1 MTSNLKLVKKL
12 NLFLFKKV
20 FILTHP
26 NNNNLHLLKQ
36 KQPITTKM
44 PCYFSSMIA
53 EYFVC
58 DSSTVNDQI
67 DDLENSLDVR
77 SNLLYDFI
85 DSTVYHFGPPSYDEN
100 TPDINKINFQLWRQE
115 TYAMITNDVDSDNL
129 TEIEMDKCNMFWNA
143 MEEHNLWADYI
154 TKEAIESVFN
164 QSPISYQKSYIEI
177 LKIENTQQPHAD
189 NIEFDSSDDE
199 LSDIEPSD
207 NDYMSDSVSEC
218 EEEED
223 DYTAEEALDII
234 NNMTD
239 EEDGISDA
247 EDGISEAEDG
257 ISDAETIIVDPSDEE
272 EDHND
277 DIFSE
282 EAMALLEHLR
292 QITNND
298 SSAIIRIIQVMQ
310 NCAQAS
316 ASTGYAAET
325 A

>member
-1 MTSNLKLVKKL
+1 MSQCLSKA
-12 NLFLFKKV
+12 
-20 FILTHP
+20 
-26 NNNNLHLLKQ
+26 Q
-36 KQPITTKM
+36 YPIK
-44 PCYFSSMIA
+44 
-53 EYFVC
+53 
-58 DSSTVNDQI
+58 
-67 DDLENSLDVR
+67 
-77 SNLLYDFI
+77 
-85 DSTVYHFGPPSYDEN
+85 
-100 TPDINKINFQLWRQE
+100 
-115 TYAMITNDVDSDNL
+115 
-129 TEIEMDKCNMFWNA
+129 
-143 MEEHNLWADYI
+143 
-154 TKEAIESVFN
+154 
-164 QSPISYQKSYIEI
+164 KSYIEI

-189 NIEFDSSDDE
+189 NIEFDSSEDE
-199 LSDIEPSD
+199 LSDNEPSD
-207 NDYMSDSVSEC
+207 NDYVSDSVSEC

-247 EDGISEAEDG
+247 EDGISDAEDG

-277 DIFSE
+277 DILSE

-316 ASTGYAAET
+316 ASTGYAAES